1 MLTFEEYLAQ
11 KNIDQEKF
19 RQAEPDRYQEWIT
32 LFGQIHPESFTNQK
46 KFLINDVR
54 RRYTLKDPNA
64 PDRGES

>member
-19 RQAEPDRYQEWIT
+19 RQAEPARYKEWIT
-32 LFGQIHPESFTNQK
+32 LFGQINQESFTNQK

>member
-19 RQAEPDRYQEWIT
+19 RLAEPDRYQEWIA
-32 LFGQIHPESFTNQK
+32 LFGQINPESFTNQK

-64 PDRGES
+64 PNRG